1 MRNPKINL
9 ITAPDTLFTN
19 DSSILLVNPNNTI
32 KESLNEVLK
41 NITGDLNLYLFEED
55 VHNDVE
61 WLTNVAR
68 SVDYIILNIDEC
80 KETNWMIGYFLGMNK
95 TFYLT
100 NNDQYQYNIVN
111 ANKIYDIHQ
120 FAEGVKYFEK

>member
-9 ITAPDTLFTN
+9 ITEPDTLFTN
-19 DSSILLVNPNNTI
+19 DPSVLLVNPNNQI
-32 KESLNEVLK
+32 KESLNDVLK

-55 VHNDVE
+55 IHSNLE
-61 WLTNVAR
+61 WLVNVSR
-68 SVDYIILNIDEC
+68 SVDYIVLNIDDSTELD
-80 KETNWMIGYFLGMNK
+80 WLIGYFLGMNK

-100 NNDQYQYNIVN
+100 NNEQMQYNVVN
-111 ANKIYDIHQ
+111 VNRIYDIHQ